1 METAALY
8 VRVSTQDQDLEGQE
22 RELRTYAE
30 TRSWSVIQVYRE
42 KASAAG
48 RTERQQYEQL
58 LQDSTQ
64 PGRQWTHLLV
74 WSMDRF
80 SREERF
86 TRAIENIWMLE
97 QAGVHFHSMKEPA
110 IDTPAD
116 GKEDI
121 GRAILRAILPII
133 ASFENKRRQ
142 ERVRVAM
149 GEISSGRRATR
160 SGRPVGRPRR
170 VTAEKVQK
178 ACALRAQG
186 IPWKEIACRV
196 GLPAETCR
204 KAVREAKNQTAGRE
218 GL

>member
-8 VRVSTQDQDLEGQE
+8 VRVSTQGQDLEGQE
-22 RELRTYAE
+22 RELRAYAE
-30 TRSWSVIQVYRE
+30 ARQLSVLSVYRE

-58 LQDSTQ
+58 LQDSMQ
-64 PGRQWTHLLV
+64 PGRPWKHLLV

-86 TRAIENIWMLE
+86 TRAIENIWKLE

-116 GKEDI
+116 GEEDI

-133 ASFENKRRQ
+133 ASFESRRRQ
-142 ERVRVAM
+142 ERVRLSM
-149 GEISSGRRATR
+149 NEISSGRRATR

-170 VTAEKVQK
+170 ITPEKVETARK
-178 ACALRAQG
+178 LRDSGLSWREVAG
-186 IPWKEIACRV
+186 RV

-204 KAVREAKNQTAGRE
+204 KAVRESINHV
-218 GL
+218 

>member
-1 METAALY
+1 ME
-8 VRVSTQDQDLEGQE
+8 
-22 RELRTYAE
+22 
-30 TRSWSVIQVYRE
+30 
-42 KASAAG
+42 
-48 RTERQQYEQL
+48 
-58 LQDSTQ
+58 
-64 PGRQWTHLLV
+64 
-74 WSMDRF
+74 RF

-86 TRAIENIWMLE
+86 TRAIENIWRLE

-133 ASFENKRRQ
+133 ASFESRRRQ

-170 VTAEKVQK
+170 ITPEKVETARK
-178 ACALRAQG
+178 LRDSGLSWREVAG
-186 IPWKEIACRV
+186 RV

-204 KAVREAKNQTAGRE
+204 KAVREMK
-218 GL
+218 